1 MEPKLCL
8 QRKNSWNRICESSM
22 QLIFRLYNA
31 VKNKNIA
38 GNSRTNIVLQNTVL
52 TIFFKSF
59 SILVNFILVP
69 LCLRAVTEMEYG
81 LVLTITSIVN
91 WISFFDIGIGNG
103 LRNKLGRTIAGNDI
117 MLGRKY
123 VSTAYY
129 YITLIFV
136 ALLIIYTIAHPF
148 INWYGILN
156 LQPTDVKN
164 LSSCIYVVIAIF
176 IVRFIL
182 QLVSVVLLADQKSY
196 LSDAILPIANFL
208 TLGLIFLFYQ
218 TGTVNFYNLILS
230 VSATPILV
238 LLIYNL
244 VLFNGRYRQ
253 YMPSLKSVDHTL
265 RKGLLTLGY
274 QYFALQ
280 IFGLVIFSTS
290 EFLIANLF
298 GVQQVTTYTIAW
310 KYYGAMFMLSTLI
323 TAPLWGAFTHAWYQ
337 QDVEWIKKMIRRM
350 HFLNAGLLVVNLCL
364 FVAFLPLTRLWL
376 GKNFVIDNYLAV
388 GLIIYNSQMIFNN
401 IFALFLNGIGK
412 LNIQL
417 LSGSIGAVINI
428 PLTILFARYTD
439 LGLASVCLANIIS
452 LLPGSLLTMNQTYK
466 ILKSKVFPQIN

>member
-1 MEPKLCL
+1 MELKLCL
-8 QRKNSWNRICESSM
+8 QGKNSWNHICEPSM

-31 VKNKNIA
+31 VKNKKIA

-52 TIFFKSF
+52 TIFFKGF

-81 LVLTITSIVN
+81 IVLTITSIAN

-103 LRNKLGRTIAGNDI
+103 LRNKLGRSIAGNDVA
-117 MLGRKY
+117 LGRKY

-253 YMPSLKSVDHTL
+253 YMPSLN
-265 RKGLLTLGY
+265 R
-274 QYFALQ
+274 
-280 IFGLVIFSTS
+280 
-290 EFLIANLF
+290 
-298 GVQQVTTYTIAW
+298 
-310 KYYGAMFMLSTLI
+310 
-323 TAPLWGAFTHAWYQ
+323 
-337 QDVEWIKKMIRRM
+337 
-350 HFLNAGLLVVNLCL
+350 
-364 FVAFLPLTRLWL
+364 
-376 GKNFVIDNYLAV
+376 
-388 GLIIYNSQMIFNN
+388 
-401 IFALFLNGIGK
+401 
-412 LNIQL
+412 
-417 LSGSIGAVINI
+417 
-428 PLTILFARYTD
+428 
-439 LGLASVCLANIIS
+439 
-452 LLPGSLLTMNQTYK
+452 
-466 ILKSKVFPQIN
+466 